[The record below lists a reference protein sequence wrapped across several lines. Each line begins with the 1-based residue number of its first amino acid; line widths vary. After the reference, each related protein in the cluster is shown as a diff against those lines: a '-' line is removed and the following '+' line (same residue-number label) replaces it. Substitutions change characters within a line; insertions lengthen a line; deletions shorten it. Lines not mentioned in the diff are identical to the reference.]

1 MIFALIAAGSA
12 LKAGLTVVGTS
23 VWMIPVLIA
32 AMAYYRYDLYDPE
45 SRPFNQQIL
54 RREYDFI
61 VIGGGSAGA
70 VVANRLSE
78 VGTPPNLCSLVIN
91 LSFHP
96 FPIYCHQIGHWSV
109 LLLEAGPDENELSDV
124 PSLATYLQLSRID
137 WQYKTEP
144 TGK

>member
-12 LKAGLTVVGTS
+12 LKAGLTIVGTS

-45 SRPFNQQIL
+45 SRPFNQKIL

-78 VGTPPNLCSLVIN
+78 VN
-91 LSFHP
+91 
-96 FPIYCHQIGHWSV
+96 
-109 LLLEAGPDENELSDV
+109 
-124 PSLATYLQLSRID
+124 PSSNFFRNFCYILF
-137 WQYKTEP
+137 
-144 TGK
+144 

>member
-12 LKAGLTVVGTS
+12 LKAGLTIVGTS

-78 VGTPPNLCSLVIN
+78 VGYQCVVCVELLVVN
-91 LSFHP
+91 
-96 FPIYCHQIGHWSV
+96 
-109 LLLEAGPDENELSDV
+109 
-124 PSLATYLQLSRID
+124 
-137 WQYKTEP
+137 
-144 TGK
+144 

>member
-12 LKAGLTVVGTS
+12 LKAGLTIVGTS

-45 SRPFNQQIL
+45 SGPLNQKIL

-78 VGTPPNLCSLVIN
+78 VTIMMDG
-91 LSFHP
+91 F
-96 FPIYCHQIGHWSV
+96 
-109 LLLEAGPDENELSDV
+109 
-124 PSLATYLQLSRID
+124 
-137 WQYKTEP
+137 
-144 TGK
+144 